1 MQYEIVKDNEVEKE
15 IDISLMPA
23 ELDRFIDREVSK
35 IQKDLV
41 IKGFRKGKVPKDI
54 IRSRYRDTLK
64 AQAINSL
71 AAETFATILTEEK
84 WRPASQAKLLKIEE
98 GEQIKVR
105 LSFENIPGFTVDNYR
120 GLEIFKEEPLPD
132 DFLLQQGLNEL
143 RERHAAVKE
152 VSRPAVVDD
161 FVTVNLK
168 ITENNKVTTNQRNI
182 TMKIGDRSLPDEVNK
197 ALVGTRTS
205 DNIEV
210 NVGNQTYALS
220 IQKIEEKILPQI
232 DDDFARTQN
241 YENVEQLKNKL
252 MEQVKQTEEKRIEA
266 ELRESLSAIL
276 LERTKFKVPNSL
288 IDEEYQKI
296 LQKFNLPDS
305 DANKKR
311 FWALAEKRARLNL
324 IIEKI
329 ADKENIRVEPE
340 EIMNVVSSMG
350 WKLSDDNRAN
360 VIEYIGSIL
369 NREKT
374 MDFLFENARI
384 ATRSRI
390 ISPKEAI
397 KNDTSSVRH

>member
-1 MQYEIVKDNEVEKE
+1 LEYEIIRDNEVEKE
-15 IDISLMPA
+15 IDISVLPV

-64 AQAINSL
+64 AQAMTSL
-71 AAETFATILTEEK
+71 AAETFAKILAERK
-84 WRPASQAKLLKIEE
+84 WRPASQAKLLNVEE
-98 GEQIKVR
+98 GEKIKFR
-105 LSFENIPGFTVDNYR
+105 LSFENIPGFDVDNYA

-143 RERHAAVKE
+143 HERYAEVKE

-161 FVTVNLK
+161 FVTMNLK
-168 ITENNKVTTNQRNI
+168 ITENNRIKTNQHDVVI
-182 TMKIGDRSLPDEVNK
+182 KIGDRSLPDEINK
-197 ALVGTRTS
+197 ALVGACKS

-210 NVGNQTYALS
+210 KVGEQTHSLS
-220 IQKIEEKILPQI
+220 IRKIEEKILPQI
-232 DDDFARTQN
+232 DDEFARSQN
-241 YENVEQLKNKL
+241 YENVEQLKKKL
-252 MEQVKQTEEKRIEA
+252 MEQVKRAEEKRIEA
-266 ELRESLSAIL
+266 ELKESLSTIL

-288 IDEEYQKI
+288 IGVEYQKI

-305 DANKKR
+305 EVNKER
-311 FWALAEKRARLNL
+311 FWELAEKRARLNL
-324 IIEKI
+324 IIDKI
-329 ADKENIRVEPE
+329 AEKEDIRVEAE

-350 WKLSDDNRAN
+350 WKLSDDNRED
-360 VIEYIGSIL
+360 VIAYIGSIL

-374 MDFLFENARI
+374 IDFLFKNAKI
-384 ATRSRI
+384 AKRSRI

-397 KNDTSSVRH
+397 ENDTSSVRH